1 MIRELAIAPSNPT
14 CSAVRE
20 LIAELDCYLEALYP
34 PESRFGLDIVA
45 LQDKSVTLFVAK
57 TNDKPVGCG
66 AIQLQ
71 APGYAE
77 LKRMYVRPDMRGKG
91 IGKQIVSRIEAFAKQ
106 ANVHTLRLE
115 TGVYQQEAI
124 HLYQKLGYYPIPP
137 FDDYKEDPLCLFFE
151 KKLI

>member
-1 MIRELAIAPSNPT
+1 MRELAIAPEDPT
-14 CSAVRE
+14 SLAVRE

-34 PESRFGLDIVA
+34 PESRFGLSIEA

-57 TNDKPVGCG
+57 IGDKSVGCG
-66 AIQLQ
+66 GIQLQ

-77 LKRMYVRPDMRGKG
+77 IKRMYVRPDMRGEG
-91 IGKQIVSRIEAFAKQ
+91 IGKQIVSEIEAFAKQ

-115 TGVYQQEAI
+115 TGVYQLAAI

-137 FDDYKEDPLCLFFE
+137 FNDYKLDPLCLYFE
-151 KKLI
+151 KTLI

>member
-1 MIRELAIAPSNPT
+1 MIKELAIAPSNPT
-14 CSAVRE
+14 SLAVRE

-34 PESRFGLDIVA
+34 PESRFGLDIEA

-57 TNDKPVGCG
+57 TNDKAVGCG

-77 LKRMYVRPDMRGKG
+77 VKRMYVRPNMRGKG
-91 IGKQIVSRIEAFAKQ
+91 IGKQIVSQIETFAKQ

-115 TGVYQQEAI
+115 TGAYQPAAI
-124 HLYQKLGYYPIPP
+124 HLYQQLGYYPIPP

-151 KKLI
+151 KNLI